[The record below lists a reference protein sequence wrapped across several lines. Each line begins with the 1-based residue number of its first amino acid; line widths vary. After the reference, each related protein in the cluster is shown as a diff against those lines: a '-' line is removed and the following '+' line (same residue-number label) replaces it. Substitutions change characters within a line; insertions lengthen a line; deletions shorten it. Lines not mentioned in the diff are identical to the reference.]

1 MVAMVNIGNS
11 MRTKLPLIGIG
22 ETSAVA
28 PNTNAILAILEPM
41 ALPMARPGA
50 PSNAAIVE
58 TNISG
63 AEVPKATM
71 VRPISI
77 GDIPK
82 WPAVAEAPS
91 TKRSALQ
98 MSKPKPTRT
107 AAIAI
112 NI

>member
-1 MVAMVNIGNS
+1 MVD
-11 MRTKLPLIGIG
+11 
-22 ETSAVA
+22 
-28 PNTNAILAILEPM
+28 
-41 ALPMARPGA
+41 
-50 PSNAAIVE
+50 

-63 AEVPKATM
+63 AEVPKATT

-77 GDIPK
+77 GDMPK

-98 MSKPKPTRT
+98 ISKPKPTKT